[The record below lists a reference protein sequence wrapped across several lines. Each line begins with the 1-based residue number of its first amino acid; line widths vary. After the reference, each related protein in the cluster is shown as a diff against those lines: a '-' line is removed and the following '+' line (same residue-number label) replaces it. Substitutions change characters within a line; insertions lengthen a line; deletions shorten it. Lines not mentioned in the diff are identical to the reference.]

1 MVRTVLF
8 IFSALLIFLCACPS
22 SSPSISQKTTKAASL
37 PSNTESDRIPN
48 NSIVD
53 LSSVLQTVPEYQGP
67 RRNLFI
73 YRSEQQRQPS
83 ANNLNTAMSSRT
95 ADATPGDQLMN
106 RMAAHKNIS
115 EIGTA
120 TLNIK
125 YAGFVEKTGPAGEKS
140 KYAIFFDGNDIFT
153 GAEGEIIANRFTV
166 VQIGLE
172 SVTISSKDSDTTERI
187 PLQVN

>member
-8 IFSALLIFLCACPS
+8 IFSALLILLCACPS
-22 SSPSISQKTTKAASL
+22 SSPSISTKTTKAASL
-37 PSNTESDRIPN
+37 PSNTESARIPN
-48 NSIVD
+48 DSIVD

-73 YRSEQQRQPS
+73 YGSEQHHQPS
-83 ANNLNTAMSSRT
+83 ANHLNMAMSSQT
-95 ADATPGDQLMN
+95 ADATSGDQLMN
-106 RMAAHKNIS
+106 RMAVHKNTS
-115 EIGTA
+115 KSGTT
-120 TLNIK
+120 TLNVK

-153 GAEGEIIANRFTV
+153 GAEGETIGNRFTV

-172 SVTISSKDSDTTERI
+172 SVTISSTDSDTTARI
-187 PLQVN
+187 PLRAN